1 MLPETLA
8 ARTGAE
14 RKFWLPLSYGSAGWA
29 LSLAATLVVGF
40 GLMFSDAFLNDG
52 VSERLALAFQPLPG
66 GGEVA
71 WSWRF

>member
-1 MLPETLA
+1 V
-8 ARTGAE
+8 
-14 RKFWLPLSYGSAGWA
+14 
-29 LSLAATLVVGF
+29 LVGMSIGNFF

-71 WSWRF
+71 WSWKF